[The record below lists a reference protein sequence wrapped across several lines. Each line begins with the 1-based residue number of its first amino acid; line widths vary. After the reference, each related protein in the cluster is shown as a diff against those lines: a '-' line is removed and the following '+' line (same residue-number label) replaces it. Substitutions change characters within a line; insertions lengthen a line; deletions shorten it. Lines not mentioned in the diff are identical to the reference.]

1 MKGQSLVVQFLLFF
15 IIGLGLFI
23 AIGGAFRLQAD
34 IIREDV
40 AEANRELIASYIS
53 SIAVSLTNTCKECDY
68 INYTIKLKELNAN
81 YIQRLRLAD
90 YGLQI
95 FSTPSGGNISDTIHL
110 LNNTIDLCGN
120 AASPYPI
127 TLIFNKTQN
136 IIKIGNIDVTSIER
150 LCPSNF
156 ILFMKDSIQFTEIGD
171 AILKGALA
179 KLNPD
184 PQTTPDD
191 EFVFKDSAGNI
202 VVVINL
208 ITGNMVIKGDLFENQ
223 ASLTP
228 SAASND
234 FIIKNSNGDIVSFID
249 ESGNFYLKGML
260 IQNAIE
266 LE

>member
-1 MKGQSLVVQFLLFF
+1 
-15 IIGLGLFI
+15 
-23 AIGGAFRLQAD
+23 
-34 IIREDV
+34 
-40 AEANRELIASYIS
+40 
-53 SIAVSLTNTCKECDY
+53 
-68 INYTIKLKELNAN
+68 
-81 YIQRLRLAD
+81 
-90 YGLQI
+90 
-95 FSTPSGGNISDTIHL
+95 
-110 LNNTIDLCGN
+110 
-120 AASPYPI
+120 
-127 TLIFNKTQN
+127 
-136 IIKIGNIDVTSIER
+136 
-150 LCPSNF
+150 
-156 ILFMKDSIQFTEIGD
+156 MKDSIQFTEIGD